1 MKIKIKSMMGLK
13 KASLEDEMI
22 NLRLVSKQMLRSSK
36 KCEQS
41 EKMAIKKLKTSIEK
55 GNSESARI
63 YGQDAIREKNQALSF
78 IKMSSRIDACSSRIE
93 TAVRMGQMTGAMQ
106 GVVNGMNN
114 GIASMNIEK
123 ISKVMDKFE
132 QQFEDL
138 DVKTQY
144 MDGVMNST
152 TATSTPTDQVDSL
165 IQYVADTNNLELGEA
180 FTDAGPIGNKV
191 PSLKQPV
198 GKEQEQTQQPVALSV
213 TDDLEA
219 RLNGLRK

>member
-1 MKIKIKSMMGLK
+1 MGLK

-41 EKMAIKKLKTSIEK
+41 EKKAIKKLKTSIEK

-78 IKMSSRIDACSSRIE
+78 LKMSSRIDACSSRIE

-106 GVVNGMNN
+106 GVVNGMST

-123 ISKVMDKFE
+123 ISKTMDKFE

-152 TATSTPTDQVDSL
+152 TATTTPTDQVDSL
-165 IQYVADTNNLELGEA
+165 IQYVADANNLDLGEA
-180 FTDAGPIGNKV
+180 FTEAGPIGNKL
-191 PSLKQPV
+191 PSLKQPF
-198 GKEQEQTQQPVALSV
+198 GREQQQTQQPVALSV

-219 RLNGLRK
+219 RLNGLR

>member
-1 MKIKIKSMMGLK
+1 MGLK

-41 EKMAIKKLKTSIEK
+41 EKKAIKKLKTSIEK

-78 IKMSSRIDACSSRIE
+78 LKMSSKIDACSSRIE

-106 GVVNGMNN
+106 GVVNGMSN

-123 ISKVMDKFE
+123 ISKTMDKFE

-152 TATSTPTDQVDSL
+152 TATTTPTDQVDSL
-165 IQYVADTNNLELGEA
+165 IQYVADANNLDLGEA
-180 FTDAGPIGNKV
+180 FTEAGPIGNKL
-191 PSLKQPV
+191 PSLKQPF
-198 GKEQEQTQQPVALSV
+198 GREQQQTQQPVALSV

-219 RLNGLRK
+219 RLNGLR

>member
-1 MKIKIKSMMGLK
+1 MMGLK

-41 EKMAIKKLKTSIEK
+41 EKKAIKKLKMSIEK

-123 ISKVMDKFE
+123 ISKIMDKFE

-152 TATSTPTDQVDSL
+152 TATTTPTDQVDSL
-165 IQYVADTNNLELGEA
+165 IQYVADANNLQLGEA
-180 FTDAGPIGNKV
+180 FTGAGPIGNKI
-191 PSLKQPV
+191 PSLKQPA
-198 GKEQEQTQQPVALSV
+198 GKEQQQTQQPVALSA
-213 TDDLEA
+213 TGDLEA

>member
-1 MKIKIKSMMGLK
+1 MGLK

-36 KCEQS
+36 KCEQG
-41 EKMAIKKLKTSIEK
+41 EKKAIKKLKASIEK

-106 GVVNGMNN
+106 GVVNGMSN
-114 GIASMNIEK
+114 GISSMNIEK

-144 MDGVMNST
+144 MDSVMNST
-152 TATSTPTDQVDSL
+152 TASTTPTDQVDSL
-165 IQYVADTNNLELGEA
+165 IQYVADAHNLELGEA
-180 FTDAGPIGNKV
+180 FTEVGPIGNKV
-191 PSLKQPV
+191 PSLKQPA
-198 GKEQEQTQQPVALSV
+198 GKEQQPVALSA
-213 TDDLEA
+213 TDGLEA
-219 RLNGLRK
+219 RLNGLRN

>member
-1 MKIKIKSMMGLK
+1 MKIKSMIGSK
-13 KASLEDEMI
+13 KVSLEDEMI
-22 NLRLVSKQMLRSSK
+22 NLRLVSKQMIRSSK

-41 EKMAIKKLKTSIEK
+41 ERKAIKKLKASIEK
-55 GNSESARI
+55 GDLESARI
-63 YGQDAIREKNQALSF
+63 YGQDVIREKNQALSF
-78 IKMSSRIDACSSRIE
+78 VRMSSRIDACSSRIQ

-106 GVVNGMNN
+106 GVVKGMSN
-114 GIASMNIEK
+114 GITAMKVEK
-123 ISKVMDKFE
+123 ISKLMDKFE

-152 TATSTPTDQVDSL
+152 TATTTPVDQVDSL

-180 FTDAGPIGNKV
+180 FTAVGPIGNKI

-198 GKEQEQTQQPVALSV
+198 EKEYKQTQQPVAISAM
-213 TDDLEA
+213 DDLEA
-219 RLNGLRK
+219 RLSSLRQ